1 MGFLSCILVQIQ
13 TPEIGFEPTTPRLGT
28 LCSIQAELPGHNF
41 KKHVGFKKPM
51 IVKILGVLDLLA
63 AFLIFALSFGI
74 GIPHWIIIIFIIILL
89 AKGAF
94 IFTGSIASVFD
105 ILAGVILIFGLFF
118 ALPQWI
124 FFIPGIL
131 VLQKGILSLL

>member
-1 MGFLSCILVQIQ
+1 
-13 TPEIGFEPTTPRLGT
+13 
-28 LCSIQAELPGHNF
+28 
-41 KKHVGFKKPM
+41 VGFKKPM